1 MTDNDLRKSR
11 HWRCSQCGS
20 SWPLDMAVCG
30 NPACGADLG
39 IYGQVIEPEPEKP
52 PEPEK
57 KPPSPEDEKPKDE
70 QKKEPKREKPDRAAQ
85 KREAREEQKRRKAE
99 AKARRRAER
108 EESLTGGEFTRVP
121 HKLMLPLLIAV
132 PVLVL
137 FGNITLL
144 YSIRYTIR
152 RLIISWAAIYAAYFV
167 ITLVCVVVSVCR
179 REGKG
184 ALKFA
189 LLPPIIF
196 GAVVAVISG
205 LTFVNQEDTLSV
217 TAICTSI
224 ALVLC
229 AAFRRW
235 RQEGRFSSPGKCIAM
250 AVLTTM
256 LMLVMTLTGMLIA
269 EETHGNTEP
278 RILEYIYPYVFSM
291 ACAYAIFFVTKRDR
305 IAPVLLL
312 DMIFVINNFLFVWYR
327 SIPFYFFY

>member
-99 AKARRRAER
+99 AKSRRRAER
-108 EESLTGGEFTRVP
+108 ETDFTASELVRIP
-121 HKLMLPLLIAV
+121 HKLMLPLLIAI
-132 PVLVL
+132 PLLVYII
-137 FGNITLL
+137 NSVLL
-144 YSIRYTIR
+144 YFVNHFFIMLR
-152 RLIISWAAIYAAYFV
+152 RVLIVEYSALLV
-167 ITLVCVVVSVCR
+167 ITLVCVIVTVSR
-179 REGKG
+179 REGRG
-184 ALKFA
+184 ALKPT
-189 LLPPIIF
+189 LLPPLIF
-196 GAVVAVISG
+196 GAAVAVISWFTFG
-205 LTFVNQEDTLSV
+205 YLTNMISV
-217 TAICTSI
+217 TSACTGT
-224 ALVLC
+224 ALALC

-235 RQEGRFSSPGKCIAM
+235 RQEGRFGSPGKCTAM